1 MLSGRL
7 TAGAILLCGLAHS
20 IGWGIRGNWGHE
32 YGAMIPGALSAIAAC
47 LVSGRED
54 WRRRVVH
61 FAYFGAMG
69 WSFGGSMSYGLVQ
82 GYTHTGSAPD
92 VFYGYAMLYV
102 IGFLWGAMGGAGAGL
117 AGMLDRKR
125 LTDFYPPLIATFAA
139 WFVWEYPLAAHPA
152 DWYDTDWAGVLVL
165 LAAVLASIAIRRKIT
180 EADRLILWMAAG
192 WWAGV
197 LILVAGLGLRM
208 TPPRGDNWAGCLG
221 MVAAMV
227 FFFARHNLRPL
238 IWVSMLSGIVSGI
251 GFTTGQLIRVAGFAS
266 PIRENWHSVLE
277 QTFGFI
283 SGVGIA
289 VGLAWLARRAPRQ
302 TEEPALRSW
311 TEPFAFCFLLLVVTY
326 INIVK
331 NIHTIWLPKGVIPEI
346 MHGIPLL
353 WWFRFA
359 YLAVAAEV
367 VFLTLRHREE
377 PLAVVPQTW
386 LGRGQALFLLFLW
399 WIVVGNLSRYLPF
412 DPRRLI
418 TEGVIHV
425 NACLASVLVLVAP
438 RAEDRQPEEGR
449 FPRLR
454 GLCAASLALALLY
467 AAVSVW
473 GIGGPSNGA
482 RYRFG
487 PKAQDAR

>member
-1 MLSGRL
+1 
-7 TAGAILLCGLAHS
+7 
-20 IGWGIRGNWGHE
+20 
-32 YGAMIPGALSAIAAC
+32 
-47 LVSGRED
+47 
-54 WRRRVVH
+54 
-61 FAYFGAMG
+61 
-69 WSFGGSMSYGLVQ
+69 
-82 GYTHTGSAPD
+82 
-92 VFYGYAMLYV
+92 
-102 IGFLWGAMGGAGAGL
+102 
-117 AGMLDRKR
+117 
-125 LTDFYPPLIATFAA
+125 
-139 WFVWEYPLAAHPA
+139 
-152 DWYDTDWAGVLVL
+152 
-165 LAAVLASIAIRRKIT
+165 
-180 EADRLILWMAAG
+180 
-192 WWAGV
+192 
-197 LILVAGLGLRM
+197 
-208 TPPRGDNWAGCLG
+208 
-221 MVAAMV
+221 MV

-359 YLAVAAEV
+359 YLAVAAAV